1 LLAQGKVSGNLLR
14 LLELLFQNPVVTIHF
29 VGARLAVSL
38 ATANHLVDRLVRREL
53 LEEATGPHRHRLFAD
68 RPYLGLFAGT

>member
-29 VGARLAVSL
+29 VGARLAVSF
-38 ATANHLVDRLVRREL
+38 ATAKQS
-53 LEEATGPHRHRLFAD
+53 G
-68 RPYLGLFAGT
+68 